1 LKSLIF
7 AYKNKSCFFIFKNI
21 HTILKKLFIMEDIE
35 KGDISLKK
43 KLHYGWIILAVSFI
57 GVLAAQGLRY
67 SFGAFM
73 HPWEVEFSASR
84 GMVSAISFISF
95 TVFAVSQ
102 PIIGKF
108 IDQFGV
114 KRIFVVSIILL
125 GVTTLLSFYATAIW
139 QLFLLYGI
147 ISSLGFGGASGV
159 TASLAVTKWFH
170 TKQGLALGLV
180 EAGFGAGQMVVVSS
194 SLFLIE
200 KLGWRITDLILGG
213 ILLLFIFPILAIF
226 LKSDPTDIGMQPF
239 GQDNNPTEQLVEK
252 IEKTNLPFD
261 KKSYLKHRGFWLLIV
276 PYFICGFTTTGLMD
290 THLIPFSQTCGF
302 AVAVTGTAVS
312 LLAAFNTGGTVIAG
326 FLADKLNNRKML
338 AIIYFVRGLTIF
350 FLLLFMLNSTW
361 MGYFLN
367 HPSLLFVFSI
377 TFGLV
382 DFSVVAPTI
391 KLLASYFQGPSI
403 GIVTGFL
410 YMSHQLGSA
419 IGSYLPGYLF
429 DVSGSYTIS
438 FTIAASVL
446 LLASVLCLYLPKTEN
461 KK

>member
-1 LKSLIF
+1 
-7 AYKNKSCFFIFKNI
+7 
-21 HTILKKLFIMEDIE
+21 
-35 KGDISLKK
+35 LKK
-43 KLHYGWIILAVSFI
+43 KRHYGWIILAVSFI

-84 GMVSAISFISF
+84 GMVSAISFVSF
-95 TVFAVSQ
+95 AVFAISQ

-125 GVTTLLSFYATAIW
+125 GITSLLSYYATAIW

-170 TKQGLALGLV
+170 KRQGLALGLV
-180 EAGFGAGQMVVVSS
+180 EAGFGAGQMLVVSS

-200 KLGWRITDLILGG
+200 KYGWRVTDLILGG

-226 LKSDPTDIGMQPF
+226 LKSDPADLRMLPYGLDKNTADPPLHTM
-239 GQDNNPTEQLVEK
+239 
-252 IEKTNLPFD
+252 EKTKLLTK
-261 KKSYLKHRGFWLLIV
+261 KKSYIKQRGFWFLVI

-302 AVAVTGTAVS
+302 SVAVTGAAVS
-312 LLAAFNTGGTVIAG
+312 LLAAFNTSGTVIAG
-326 FLADKLNNRKML
+326 ILADKLNNRKML
-338 AIIYFVRGLTIF
+338 SIIYFVRGLTIL
-350 FLLLFMLNSTW
+350 FLLLFMLNSEW
-361 MGYFLN
+361 LGYFLN
-367 HPSLLFVFSI
+367 HPWLLFVFSI

-391 KLLASYFQGPSI
+391 KVLASYFQGPSL
-403 GIVTGFL
+403 GIATGFL

-429 DVSGSYTIS
+429 DISGSYTSS
-438 FTIAASVL
+438 FMIAASVL
-446 LLASVLCLYLPKTEN
+446 LLASLLSAYLPKTE
-461 KK
+461 

>member
-1 LKSLIF
+1 
-7 AYKNKSCFFIFKNI
+7 
-21 HTILKKLFIMEDIE
+21 
-35 KGDISLKK
+35 
-43 KLHYGWIILAVSFI
+43 
-57 GVLAAQGLRY
+57 
-67 SFGAFM
+67 
-73 HPWEVEFSASR
+73 
-84 GMVSAISFISF
+84 
-95 TVFAVSQ
+95 
-102 PIIGKF
+102 
-108 IDQFGV
+108 
-114 KRIFVVSIILL
+114 
-125 GVTTLLSFYATAIW
+125 
-139 QLFLLYGI
+139 
-147 ISSLGFGGASGV
+147 
-159 TASLAVTKWFH
+159 
-170 TKQGLALGLV
+170 
-180 EAGFGAGQMVVVSS
+180 
-194 SLFLIE
+194 
-200 KLGWRITDLILGG
+200 
-213 ILLLFIFPILAIF
+213 
-226 LKSDPTDIGMQPF
+226 MQPF

-252 IEKTNLPFD
+252 IEKTNLPFV
-261 KKSYLKHRGFWLLIV
+261 KKSYLKHRGFWFLIV

-326 FLADKLNNRKML
+326 FLADKLNNRIML